1 MNKQPSR
8 IGLYL
13 VMIAALIAGYGVWK
27 HGSFVKNDK
36 KRTDDGPINI
46 GRAWLN
52 SIPAIAL
59 LIMVVAGSSLNKLAG
74 TALLLSQF
82 IHKRMSVV
90 FIPFIVYSYM
100 AYLFGG
106 QAQYERFSLKSVI
119 NMSEGAITVTAEY
132 TAVMFASVT
141 LVTFLV
147 YYVVGI
153 TKERIH

>member
-1 MNKQPSR
+1 MD
-8 IGLYL
+8 LHADLL
-13 VMIAALIAGYGVWK
+13 VRQHAGGGDACRNGAVT
-27 HGSFVKNDK
+27 F
-36 KRTDDGPINI
+36 P
-46 GRAWLN
+46 
-52 SIPAIAL
+52 
-59 LIMVVAGSSLNKLAG
+59 
-74 TALLLSQF
+74 
-82 IHKRMSVV
+82 VV

>member
-1 MNKQPSR
+1 M
-8 IGLYL
+8 
-13 VMIAALIAGYGVWK
+13 LIYWFVNMLAGG
-27 HGSFVKNDK
+27 
-36 KRTDDGPINI
+36 
-46 GRAWLN
+46 
-52 SIPAIAL
+52 
-59 LIMVVAGSSLNKLAG
+59 MLAG

-147 YYVVGI
+147 YYVVGYHEREDTLTWQSI
-153 TKERIH
+153 RQTKQSGCSMGTTCAATLSDPAWQCEVYSDRGAATYDEWKVGL

>member
-1 MNKQPSR
+1 MFSQFYYTAPW
-8 IGLYL
+8 IY
-13 VMIAALIAGYGVWK
+13 MLIYWFVNMLAGG
-27 HGSFVKNDK
+27 
-36 KRTDDGPINI
+36 
-46 GRAWLN
+46 
-52 SIPAIAL
+52 
-59 LIMVVAGSSLNKLAG
+59 MLAG

-119 NMSEGAITVTAEY
+119 NMSEGANTVTAEY

>member
-1 MNKQPSR
+1 MFSQFYYTAPW
-8 IGLYL
+8 IY
-13 VMIAALIAGYGVWK
+13 MLIYWFVNMLAGG
-27 HGSFVKNDK
+27 
-36 KRTDDGPINI
+36 
-46 GRAWLN
+46 
-52 SIPAIAL
+52 
-59 LIMVVAGSSLNKLAG
+59 MLAG

-106 QAQYERFSLKSVI
+106 QAQYERFSLNSVI
-119 NMSEGAITVTAEY
+119 NMSVGAITVTAEY